1 MGYVDKLLAQGERI
15 VFETRRH
22 WLAMVPTI
30 LVDVILVVAVIVLC
44 VLLMTAGPVA
54 FLTLVLLLIPAGHF
68 VVRWLV
74 WRSEQ
79 YLITTQRVI
88 DVRGIFSKHVS
99 DSSLEKVNDVILDQS
114 FLGRILDYG
123 DIRIITGSDIGA
135 DTFRR
140 MAHPLEFKTRM
151 LSQKGEVTLSGED
164 VPAVLARLDEL
175 RKAGT
180 ISEEE
185 FEREKQE
192 LLARL

>member
-1 MGYVDKLLAQGERI
+1 MGYVDKLLAHGERI

-22 WLAMVPTI
+22 WLAMVPTVLI
-30 LVDVILVVAVIVLC
+30 DVVLVVAIFVLFG
-44 VLLMTAGPVA
+44 LLATAGPVA
-54 FLTLVLLLIPAGHF
+54 FLSLVLLVIPAVHF
-68 VVRWLV
+68 LVRWLI

-79 YLITTQRVI
+79 YIVTTQRVI

-99 DSSLEKVNDVILDQS
+99 DSSLEKVNDVVLDQS

-123 DIRIITGSDIGA
+123 DIRVITGSDIGA

-140 MAHPLEFKTRM
+140 MAHPLEFKTQM
-151 LSQKGEVTLSGED
+151 LNQKGEVTLSGED

-192 LLARL
+192 LLDRL

>member
-1 MGYVDKLLAQGERI
+1 MGYTEKLLAQGEMI

-30 LVDVILVVAVIVLC
+30 LIDVILVVAVIVLV
-44 VLLMTAGPVA
+44 VLLAVAGPMA
-54 FLTLVLLLIPAGHF
+54 FLALVLLVIPVGHF
-68 VVRWLV
+68 LVRWLV

-79 YLITTQRVI
+79 YIITTQRVI
-88 DVRGIFSKHVS
+88 DVQGIFSKHVS
-99 DSSLEKVNDVILDQS
+99 DSSLEKVNDIVLDQS

-140 MAHPLEFKTRM
+140 IAHPLEFKTKM
-151 LSQKGEVTLSGED
+151 LNQKGEVTLSGED
-164 VPAVLARLDEL
+164 VPAILARLDEL